1 MNNKLLIAVLGIL
14 AGVPARAQT
23 PAAAPAAAPSVS
35 FTATGAFVSQYMF
48 RGQRLN
54 GAGFQPTIEMAAGN
68 FTAGVWA
75 NFVLDDKVPD
85 SSDPEIDLYGSYTF
99 ALGKDLTLVPGFTLY
114 TYPSAPTS
122 AGFYRTTFE
131 PSLALNYTIE
141 GLKFTPKV
149 YYDTVLE
156 GATYELTAAYAFPLK
171 DIGSELGFTATF
183 GTFLLKEAAN
193 DVSPAVKS
201 WGDYWLVGVSM
212 PFQLTKESKLTLGLA
227 YTEGRDAFTKQGNLG
242 RAVNSLAV
250 GRGVAT
256 VAYSLSF

>member
-1 MNNKLLIAVLGIL
+1 MKNKLLTTVMGIL
-14 AGVPARAQT
+14 TGAVALAQ
-23 PAAAPAAAPSVS
+23 APAAAPSVS

-54 GAGFQPTIEMAAGN
+54 GAGFQPAVEMAAGN
-68 FTAGVWA
+68 FAAGVWA
-75 NFVLDDKVPD
+75 NFVLDDQVPD

-114 TYPSAPTS
+114 TYPGAPTA

-141 GLKFTPKV
+141 GLKFTPKF

-156 GATYELTAAYAFPLK
+156 GATYELTAAYALPLK
-171 DIGSELGFTATF
+171 DIGSELGLAATF
-183 GTFLLKEAAN
+183 GTFLLKDAAN
-193 DVSPAVKS
+193 DASPAVKS
-201 WGDYWLVGVSM
+201 WGDYWQVGVSM
-212 PFQLTKESKLTLGLA
+212 PFQLTKDSKLTLGFA

-242 RAVNSLAV
+242 KAANSLAM
-250 GRGVAT
+250 GRGVVT
-256 VAYSLSF
+256 VAYALSF